1 MRHLKI
7 GVNNYDKKNIVIP
20 IFLLIV
26 VFIVSLGCG
35 SSNEGTLI
43 PPSTQEDQ
51 QTEVEEQ
58 EQLRL

>member
-1 MRHLKI
+1 MI
-7 GVNNYDKKNIVIP
+7 KKNIVIP

-43 PPSTQEDQ
+43 TPSTQEDQ